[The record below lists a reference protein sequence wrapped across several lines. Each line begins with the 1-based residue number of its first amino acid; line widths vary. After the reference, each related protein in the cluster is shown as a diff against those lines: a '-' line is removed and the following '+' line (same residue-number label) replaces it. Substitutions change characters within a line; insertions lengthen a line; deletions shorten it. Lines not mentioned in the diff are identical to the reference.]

1 MAKQL
6 EIFDL
11 FNQPDYIIFSE
22 VFPNA
27 ESDEVEYKSAKGGF
41 PTDFWKTY
49 TAFAN
54 TSGGIIVLGVKEKN
68 GQFHFDGLE
77 GTQIEKYKKDIWN
90 SANSPSTVS
99 YNLLRNEDVKEYT
112 VNKHK
117 SYITKL

>member
-27 ESDEVEYKSAKGGF
+27 ESEEVEYKSAKGGF
-41 PTDFWKTY
+41 PVDFWKTY
-49 TAFAN
+49 SAFAN

-68 GQFHFDGLE
+68 SVG
-77 GTQIEKYKKDIWN
+77 YKSK
-90 SANSPSTVS
+90 
-99 YNLLRNEDVKEYT
+99 
-112 VNKHK
+112 
-117 SYITKL
+117 TKRHAKTNQ

>member
-11 FNQPDYIIFSE
+11 FNQPNYIIFSE
-22 VFPNA
+22 VFPNE

-77 GTQIEKYKKDIWN
+77 IGR
-90 SANSPSTVS
+90 AHV
-99 YNLLRNEDVKEYT
+99 
-112 VNKHK
+112 
-117 SYITKL
+117 